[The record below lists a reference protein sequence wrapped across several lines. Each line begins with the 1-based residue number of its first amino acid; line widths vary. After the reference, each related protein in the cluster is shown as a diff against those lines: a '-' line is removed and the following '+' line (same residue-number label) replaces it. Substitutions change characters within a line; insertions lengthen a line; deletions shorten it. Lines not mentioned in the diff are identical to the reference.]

1 MEVRKTI
8 KDLPAIEDD
17 PRFLQLIKDY
27 KCILII
33 LRTHFID
40 NCNSYRA
47 YVGGFLAGLLSY
59 EQYFTQLP
67 VSIL

>member
-8 KDLPAIEDD
+8 KDLPQIEDD

-27 KCILII
+27 KCNLLIAFT
-33 LRTHFID
+33 LYID

-59 EQYFTQLP
+59 G
-67 VSIL
+67 